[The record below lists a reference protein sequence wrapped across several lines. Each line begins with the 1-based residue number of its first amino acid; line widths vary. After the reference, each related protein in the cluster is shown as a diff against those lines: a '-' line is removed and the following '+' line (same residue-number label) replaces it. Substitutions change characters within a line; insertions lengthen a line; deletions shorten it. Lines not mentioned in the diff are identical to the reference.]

1 MLNTTTAAK
10 ISLACSTMSAMLIG
24 FLGNSIIIFLFV
36 FNKGLRNGTNMQ
48 LVNVAACYMT
58 TAVLHMPACL
68 ISISSG
74 PHPPFSPL
82 FCKLL
87 QFTNDLIYIQICF
100 ATCAL
105 AFYQCFSIKP
115 FLTLKR
121 SNSGSQ
127 TAVVNNNRLKYL
139 LCLITWVLSTGA
151 SVTSQLFNADCSDV
165 FARYSNFI
173 ISWSVFIGMF
183 VLCSFITLGFLVMT
197 YSRISRARSLLP
209 QRMKMVDTVKATC
222 TLDRFSKSVTTSL
235 IIFVQSFFCS
245 TPLAVY
251 RVFAGRHIIENRYF
265 YSLCL
270 VQLFFMQV
278 KAPTFLIIPYQIP
291 SPMYKNY

>member
-1 MLNTTTAAK
+1 MEPPQELFLKIRPSPFEKNLDLPLHAK
-10 ISLACSTMSAMLIG
+10 MKVD
-24 FLGNSIIIFLFV
+24 FF
-36 FNKGLRNGTNMQ
+36 
-48 LVNVAACYMT
+48 
-58 TAVLHMPACL
+58 
-68 ISISSG
+68 
-74 PHPPFSPL
+74 
-82 FCKLL
+82 
-87 QFTNDLIYIQICF
+87 QICF

-121 SNSGSQ
+121 LNSESQ

-183 VLCSFITLGFLVMT
+183 VLCSFITLGLLVMT

-209 QRMKMVDTVKATC
+209 QRMKMVDTV
-222 TLDRFSKSVTTSL
+222 S
-235 IIFVQSFFCS
+235 Q
-245 TPLAVY
+245 TPGN
-251 RVFAGRHIIENRYF
+251 FE
-265 YSLCL
+265 
-270 VQLFFMQV
+270 
-278 KAPTFLIIPYQIP
+278 
-291 SPMYKNY
+291 KNK